1 MVPTLMSVANKE
13 ENKIKFKIKF
23 KCNECGKFFYDYAT
37 LKSRK
42 QAKRYKESFKE
53 YTSSLHDLVEGC
65 VCRN

>member
-1 MVPTLMSVANKE
+1 M
-13 ENKIKFKIKF
+13 KFKIKF